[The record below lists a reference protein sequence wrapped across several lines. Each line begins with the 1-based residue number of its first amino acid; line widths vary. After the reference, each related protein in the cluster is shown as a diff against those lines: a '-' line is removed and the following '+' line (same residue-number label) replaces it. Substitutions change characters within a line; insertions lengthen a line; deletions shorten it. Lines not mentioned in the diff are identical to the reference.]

1 MADYSIGVDEQ
12 GVYEIPLT
20 GGDITTVQFTNRAGY
35 INNAVQINVHDASAP
50 VYVRY
55 GNNVD
60 VRDPKASVVISG
72 TWITLPDNWDDKFT
86 VAIIS
91 AAAAIVSVTRA

>member
-1 MADYSIGVDEQ
+1 MADYTIDVDEQ

-20 GGDITTVQFTNRAGY
+20 GGDITTVQFNNRAGY
-35 INNAVQINVHDASAP
+35 INNAVQINVHDASSP

-55 GNNVD
+55 GDTVD
-60 VRDPKASVVISG
+60 IRDPKASVVISG
-72 TWITLPDNWDDKFT
+72 TWITLPDNWDDNFT

-91 AAAAIVSVTRA
+91 ASAATVSVTRA